1 MKTTSGLQE
10 QDGRTCQS
18 ERAFPENPEANHDTE
33 TEHLDEDDFDDLIVV
48 KDAKDDAIKRKT
60 LDRLAEIMAR
70 TKTARNNRMSRKR
83 NADAKHVTSVI
94 LVEDLKDSK
103 DKSATFIFSK
113 NGGFDAVD
121 ESFLKRLE
129 ALLQNIASNGN
140 LEFYLLS
147 LYDCVANSRVRY
159 HSDILFE
166 VMAKA
171 KEIVMSPRSQDFRD
185 EPCQIGLRDWE
196 DNQGVCYEF
205 PSSGVG
211 RSHASREAVDCLSVQ
226 EEETS
231 VQEIYSGIHY
241 LFTKS
246 DHRVSRTSLR
256 SILEGV
262 YRILRHPR
270 QRPALKGLLRQTF
283 RHHQKEFKRAWSSL
297 LYLARIYFAA
307 VILLQFA
314 TELDFKFIKL
324 NQFKEPLPACL
335 RSWKDFFLHSEKADQ
350 FARIARASK
359 TVHAEVQL
367 TLYAENTL
375 RTGDK
380 LTDRLYRYIGC
391 SKKCCF
397 FCELFCKSHGS
408 FQIRGT
414 HKTLFPMWTLP
425 RILPQQSLQVLRDF
439 SKLLKD
445 LLSRIITSPRA
456 PTQCDLQQQS
466 SAALSTLGT
475 VQREVATFSSRPQ
488 TVNKMM
494 LGAGGVIATEHQLIV
509 VPCLEAPGYAT
520 LLGGP
525 KKREVTF
532 LPIEEAELIKINHE
546 RSMSML
552 EQTYDMPPIT
562 SVDQKR
568 CRHCSNIAA
577 HRCSACRSW
586 YCSKVCQKQHWPQ
599 HVFVCRALARPN
611 DSDFLRLMVMRNS
624 KNIVST
630 DGERLH
636 NAIRDVLSDD
646 HICKVINLI
655 FRVLQLHLQKGSL
668 SKFLVHGTTEYAYIT
683 WFLEHWDP
691 EVRVIPNILKTTY
704 DIWDVAAASAVKT
717 LGLADWFGNR
727 LHLDTSQ
734 TDVLD
739 LYLSIQPS
747 IGLIPDST
755 SSSWIKFGF
764 CYCKS
769 FSQRKELAQKYLTL
783 ALSQATFDDIV
794 SAYEASC
801 LGDLMRAHS
810 IDISH
815 LENQGVRLYRPPPRE
830 YSIYRLMIEVEHALS
845 GRFCSCFRL
854 REGRDC
860 HAYYETHIDL
870 DWERW
875 QLLNFYKHLFQSPS
889 FNAQLMAKA
898 TEDPDLGSLEDYFD
912 SHRANILFPRLRD
925 RLRGWDRDGRPIMHH
940 HLVCRC
946 KEHDVLEPPGIVH
959 SLL

>member
-1 MKTTSGLQE
+1 
-10 QDGRTCQS
+10 
-18 ERAFPENPEANHDTE
+18 
-33 TEHLDEDDFDDLIVV
+33 
-48 KDAKDDAIKRKT
+48 
-60 LDRLAEIMAR
+60 
-70 TKTARNNRMSRKR
+70 
-83 NADAKHVTSVI
+83 
-94 LVEDLKDSK
+94 
-103 DKSATFIFSK
+103 
-113 NGGFDAVD
+113 
-121 ESFLKRLE
+121 
-129 ALLQNIASNGN
+129 
-140 LEFYLLS
+140 
-147 LYDCVANSRVRY
+147 
-159 HSDILFE
+159 
-166 VMAKA
+166 
-171 KEIVMSPRSQDFRD
+171 
-185 EPCQIGLRDWE
+185 
-196 DNQGVCYEF
+196 
-205 PSSGVG
+205 
-211 RSHASREAVDCLSVQ
+211 
-226 EEETS
+226 
-231 VQEIYSGIHY
+231 
-241 LFTKS
+241 
-246 DHRVSRTSLR
+246 
-256 SILEGV
+256 
-262 YRILRHPR
+262 
-270 QRPALKGLLRQTF
+270 
-283 RHHQKEFKRAWSSL
+283 
-297 LYLARIYFAA
+297 
-307 VILLQFA
+307 
-314 TELDFKFIKL
+314 
-324 NQFKEPLPACL
+324 
-335 RSWKDFFLHSEKADQ
+335 
-350 FARIARASK
+350 
-359 TVHAEVQL
+359 
-367 TLYAENTL
+367 
-375 RTGDK
+375 
-380 LTDRLYRYIGC
+380 
-391 SKKCCF
+391 
-397 FCELFCKSHGS
+397 
-408 FQIRGT
+408 
-414 HKTLFPMWTLP
+414 
-425 RILPQQSLQVLRDF
+425 
-439 SKLLKD
+439 
-445 LLSRIITSPRA
+445 
-456 PTQCDLQQQS
+456 
-466 SAALSTLGT
+466 
-475 VQREVATFSSRPQ
+475 
-488 TVNKMM
+488 
-494 LGAGGVIATEHQLIV
+494 
-509 VPCLEAPGYAT
+509 
-520 LLGGP
+520 
-525 KKREVTF
+525 
-532 LPIEEAELIKINHE
+532 
-546 RSMSML
+546 
-552 EQTYDMPPIT
+552 
-562 SVDQKR
+562 
-568 CRHCSNIAA
+568 
-577 HRCSACRSW
+577 
-586 YCSKVCQKQHWPQ
+586 
-599 HVFVCRALARPN
+599 
-611 DSDFLRLMVMRNS
+611 MVMRNS

-646 HICKVINLI
+646 HICSTFGFNYCSDALEVINLI
-655 FRVLQLHLQKGSL
+655 CIYAAVFTKVRYVVRVLQLHLQKGSL
-668 SKFLVHGTTEYAYIT
+668 SKFLVQYCERERHDIQISGTTEYAYIT

-870 DWERW
+870 ESAVTFGFHQANSWERW

-912 SHRANILFPRLRD
+912 SVVPDMRMKLWDKHRANILFPRLRD